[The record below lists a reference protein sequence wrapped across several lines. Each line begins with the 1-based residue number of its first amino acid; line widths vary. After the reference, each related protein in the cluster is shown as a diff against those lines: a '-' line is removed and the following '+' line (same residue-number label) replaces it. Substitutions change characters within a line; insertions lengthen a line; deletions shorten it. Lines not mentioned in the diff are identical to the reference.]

1 MSSVLTNYFGSLVL
15 QHYLLDS
22 PSWLALFTADPT
34 VTGSLVNEVTGGS
47 YARLPAVWSAPGS
60 KSTGLGALRFVNMPA
75 CTVTHFA
82 VADALSGG
90 HLLLVSAL
98 PSPIVVSASGEVRV
112 PANAIVVTI

>member
-1 MSSVLTNYFGSLVL
+1 MASVLTNYFGGLVL
-15 QHYLLDS
+15 QHYLRDN

-47 YARLPAVWSAPGS
+47 YARLSAVWSAPGS
-60 KSTGLGALRFVNMPA
+60 KSTGLGALRFLNMPA

-90 HLLLVSAL
+90 NLLLISAL
-98 PSPIVVSASGEVRV
+98 PVAISVVDSAEVRV
-112 PANAIVVTI
+112 PTNAIVVTL